1 MIRNLGIATMGA
13 LLLLAG
19 TACDAGVREDQAAEE
34 SAAAQGPPAPE
45 DVPTAC
51 EADGEPLEIG
61 LVTINLQALFFN
73 QIITG
78 AQRVADEAGATLQ
91 VVNGDDDSVTQAN
104 AISDL
109 VAGGADA
116 IIVDAIDTEGIKP
129 AIREADAAGVPV
141 VAVDATVDDPAVSV
155 QVGVENREGGAQIG
169 EHLLAESGGEGEVD
183 IVSALN
189 STIQLERQEGFTET
203 VEEGGMTV
211 GNVVDGRNIQED
223 AQTAAENLLTGDPE
237 IEYVYAT
244 GEPALIGLAAAVR
257 GQDATDRV
265 NVVGW
270 DLSEPA
276 VEGLRDGWIS
286 GVVQQNTFEF
296 GYASMSS
303 AIRLACGEQTEAEV
317 PVPLQIVTPDNV
329 EDYLY
334 YLEK

>member
-1 MIRNLGIATMGA
+1 MIRNPGIAALCA

-19 TACDAGVREDQAAEE
+19 TACDAEVREQQAAEE
-34 SAAAQGPPAPE
+34 AAAAQGPPDPE

-51 EADGEPLEIG
+51 EADGAPLEIG

-73 QIITG
+73 QIISG

-91 VVNGDDDSVTQAN
+91 VVNGDDDAVTQAN

-116 IIVDAIDTEGIKP
+116 VIVDAIDTEGIKP
-129 AIREADAAGVPV
+129 AIRAADAAGVPV

-155 QVGVENREGGAQIG
+155 QVGVENREGGGQIG
-169 EHLLAESGGEGEVD
+169 EHLLAQSGGEGEVD

-189 STIQLERQEGFTET
+189 STIQLERQEGFTEA
-203 VEEGGMTV
+203 VEDGGMAVDT
-211 GNVVDGRNIQED
+211 VVDGRNIQED
-223 AQTAAENLLTGDPE
+223 AQTSAENLLTGDPDGTY
-237 IEYVYAT
+237 IYAT

-296 GYASMSS
+296 GYASMAS
-303 AIRLACGEQTEAEV
+303 AIRLACGEDTDAEV
-317 PVPLQIVTPDNV
+317 PVPIQIVTPDNF